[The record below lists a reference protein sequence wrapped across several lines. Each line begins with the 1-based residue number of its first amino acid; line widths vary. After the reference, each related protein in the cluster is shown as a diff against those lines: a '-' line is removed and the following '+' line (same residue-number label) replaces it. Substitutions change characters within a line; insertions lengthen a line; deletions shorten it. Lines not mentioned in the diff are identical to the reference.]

1 MSIYRTLDEGPTSE
15 LSVQREA
22 IKRKR
27 ADRTRPVQSVA
38 VDYQLMRKRWPATEP
53 LPATFKWMARLPHAV
68 RPLAVLRQFPRVANS
83 LAAAWWDREA
93 FRACLYDL
101 LVDKRGNRQGFPA
114 DVEAELLA
122 LRHYFDECCYP
133 SRRER

>member
-27 ADRTRPVQSVA
+27 AERSRPVETVA
-38 VDYQLMRKRWPATEP
+38 TDFRLLRKRWPATEP
-53 LPATFKWMARLPHAV
+53 LPATFRWMARLPQNV
-68 RPLAVLRQFPRVANS
+68 RPFALLRHFPRVANS
-83 LAAAWWDREA
+83 LASAWWDREA

-101 LVDKRGNRQGFPA
+101 LVDRRGNRQGFPA
-114 DVEAELLA
+114 EVEAELLA
-122 LRHYFDECCYP
+122 LRHYFDEYCYP
-133 SRRER
+133 TRRRR

>member
-27 ADRTRPVQSVA
+27 EERTRPVQTVA
-38 VDYQLMRKRWPATEP
+38 TDFRLMRKRWPATEP
-53 LPATFKWMARLPHAV
+53 LPATFKWMARLPHDV
-68 RPLAVLRQFPRVANS
+68 RPLVLLRQFPRVANA
-83 LAAAWWDREA
+83 LAAAWFDREA

-101 LVDKRGNRQGFPA
+101 LVDRRGNRQGFPA

-133 SRRER
+133 SRRTR

>member
-27 ADRTRPVQSVA
+27 AERTRPIQPVEM
-38 VDYQLMRKRWPATEP
+38 DFTLMRKRWPATEP
-53 LPATFKWMARLPHAV
+53 LPGTFKWMARLPHEV
-68 RPLAVLRQFPRVANS
+68 RPVALLRQFPRVANS
-83 LAAAWWDREA
+83 LAAAWFDRA
-93 FRACLYDL
+93 ACRACLYDL
-101 LVDKRGNRQGFPA
+101 LVDKRGNRRGFPA

-122 LRHYFDECCYP
+122 LRHYFDERCYP
-133 SRRER
+133 PRPRG